1 MRRPLRALFCA
12 LAVPLLLSAMPAA
25 TSAATVGLLERFVEA
40 RAYYRDVVDCTQYEL
55 DISLQVG
62 TWQRLHSNT
71 APDEY
76 TSPQPLAQVWGF
88 YQEWNWCENQMIA
101 ELSSWT
107 ELDEG
112 QYAADKL
119 NFAALYDVPIT
130 VYGEGGTSASFTVDL
145 EWVGNG
151 DVTPWVVI
159 SDVPVPSPHQ
169 PPHGPGISW
178 VEHYNTAS
186 LSGTL
191 TAPPYPF
198 TLADNFVSEIG
209 EVTDLI
215 SPARES
221 LSSDPGTSS

>member
-25 TSAATVGLLERFVEA
+25 TSAATLGFLERFVEA
-40 RAYYRDVVDCTQYEL
+40 RAYYQAEVGCIQYQL
-55 DISLQVG
+55 DLSLQVG
-62 TWQRLHSNT
+62 TWHRLHSDT
-71 APDEY
+71 APDQY
-76 TSPQPLAQVWGF
+76 STPQPLAQVWAR
-88 YQEWNWCENQMIA
+88 YAESNWCDEEMLV
-101 ELSSWT
+101 ELTSWT
-107 ELDEG
+107 GLDEG

-130 VYGEGGTSASFTVDL
+130 VYGEGGVSASFTVDL

-159 SDVPVPSPHQ
+159 ADLPRPSPHQ
-169 PPHGPGISW
+169 PPSGPGISW

-186 LSGTL
+186 LSGTVA
-191 TAPPYPF
+191 TPPYAF

-215 SPARES
+215 SPAR
-221 LSSDPGTSS
+221 